1 MSQYTSV
8 SRANVQYMHM
18 LILLIF
24 RLTAF
29 QLQLVLLLV
38 VLPPFVPTQQHGS
51 AAHHSCTQK
60 LPEPWNLQQQTHNMR
75 NHSLDLCALEKHFLR
90 C

>member
-60 LPEPWNLQQQTHNMR
+60 LPEPWNLQQQTQNNYGR
-75 NHSLDLCALEKHFLR
+75 
-90 C
+90 